1 MYHTATTIVM
11 GVGVEWGGG
20 GSMCSSST
28 QYQKIVL
35 ILKLILK
42 HTSSHYW
49 CPISCWLWKNY
60 IRLKEWK
67 QVLKPC
73 PLHVYDPEWTI
84 SYKIKSDKIWEIHFE
99 ARYNY
104 KRCSFVNNHL
114 LDSENRQNKDL
125 KKVKRTFFL
134 MHVI

>member
-1 MYHTATTIVM
+1 MECMYHTATTIVM
-11 GVGVEWGGG
+11 EVGWSGGG

-67 QVLKPC
+67 QILKPC
-73 PLHVYDPEWTI
+73 PTCIWSWMDYIVQ
-84 SYKIKSDKIWEIHFE
+84 IKSDKIWEIHFE

-114 LDSENRQNKDL
+114 LGSENRENKRL
-125 KKVKRTFFL
+125 KGLKERFSWC
-134 MHVI
+134 M